1 VEGAVELPV
10 AAAVE
15 AVALVFARAG
25 VERGNAGVAGEPG
38 VRLSNT
44 PNVPDS
50 TFGRGKSPAYGAHV
64 PGVPSR
70 STAAEANG
78 TASLREDV
86 SSATGRG
93 IIQSQCRSTMA
104 ARTMRFRR
112 SWPGTCVVAAASTP
126 STAWCA

>member
-50 TFGRGKSPAYGAHV
+50 TLRRGKKPCLRAHV

-78 TASLREDV
+78 TASLREE
-86 SSATGRG
+86 RE
-93 IIQSQCRSTMA
+93 
-104 ARTMRFRR
+104 
-112 SWPGTCVVAAASTP
+112 
-126 STAWCA
+126 